1 MSDGLQVA
9 CVILAF
15 FIGVALCG
23 HGWPSFITIN
33 KHYHGD
39 DKDV

>member
-1 MSDGLQVA
+1 MEWMWIPLA
-9 CVILAF
+9 ILAWF
-15 FIGVALCG
+15 AGLALLG